1 MKFIIGLGNPGAEY
15 KGTKHNIGFA
25 IVEALAKDNGIK
37 IKEKCHFSL
46 VGRGRIDGEEVS
58 LVLPQTFMNLSGNA
72 VGELVGR
79 SAKNLEDIL
88 VVCDDINLDFG
99 KIRLKKQGSS
109 GGHKGLESIIH
120 TLKRDDFARLKVGI
134 ATEAHKGDITGYV
147 LSPFKRRLLRNVAH
161 VKGLAQEAISSMLTD
176 GIDTAMNRYN
186 KRKVG
191 AS

>member
-25 IVEALAKDNGIK
+25 VVERLAKDNGIK
-37 IKEKCHFSL
+37 IKEKHHFSL
-46 VGRGRIDGEEVS
+46 IGRGRIAGEDVS

-72 VGELVGR
+72 VGELIGR
-79 SAKNLEDIL
+79 NAKNLEDVL

-99 KIRLKKQGSS
+99 KIRLKRQGSS

-120 TLKRDDFARLKVGI
+120 ILKRDDFARLKIGI
-134 ATEAHKGDITGYV
+134 ATETHKGDITRYV
-147 LSPFKRRLLRNVAH
+147 LSPFRRRLLRNVAH
-161 VKGLAQEAISSMLTD
+161 VIGLAQEAISSMLTC
-176 GIDTAMNRYN
+176 GIGTAMNRYN